1 MSRYVAADSPFWDA
15 ALERYLEDEVEDA
28 MALIRRKGIGVGG
41 EYGRWYRVF
50 DAEATT
56 RSRSRVKMLG
66 DGITLEYV
74 PAEALSI
81 LDQLSIRVIEGCT
94 NVAKRFRFAMDAP
107 CRVAVL
113 AEETDGPW
121 AVSPYGYCIEKE
133 PYYKIC
139 LPAYLLDDLEEAEMA
154 VAHEFAHVICMELAD
169 GHAPRWREEAISM
182 LVEHGDDAE
191 DRPETWLSP
200 SDLESLLQTP
210 SDDELLEDR
219 MWEAYQQ
226 CGVLGRY
233 LQSIGGDQKI
243 ADLLMRH
250 TDEGMF
256 RNLKLAIQGKVRVD
270 AAVQEVYGI
279 SVDTLFDQARDQS

>member
-15 ALERYLEDEVEDA
+15 ALEKYLEDDVEEA

-41 EYGRWYRVF
+41 EYGRWFRVF
-50 DAEATT
+50 EAEATT
-56 RSRSRVKMLG
+56 RSRSRVKSLG
-66 DGITLEYV
+66 DEITLEFV

-81 LDQLSIRVIEGCT
+81 LDQLSRRMIVGCT
-94 NVAKRFRFAMDAP
+94 KVAKRFQFSMDAP

-169 GHAPRWREEAISM
+169 GHAPRWLEEAISM
-182 LVEHGDDAE
+182 LVEYGDDAD
-191 DRPETWLSP
+191 DRPENWLSP
-200 SDLESLLQTP
+200 ADLESLLQTP

-233 LQSIGGDQKI
+233 LQSIGGDKGI
-243 ADLLMRH
+243 AELLVRH

-256 RNLKLAIQGKVRVD
+256 KNLKLAIQGKARVD
-270 AAVQEVYGI
+270 AAVHEVYGI
-279 SVDTLFDQARDQS
+279 SVDALFDQAWNR